1 MGTSGGS
8 YALQLKKKN
17 QTSATSFPSSFCFK
31 PKYDARNCS
40 SHLMPPGSRSKNGR
54 DAELDST
61 DLLNHTTTRFL
72 AT

>member
-8 YALQLKKKN
+8 DALQLQKQN

-31 PKYDARNCS
+31 PKYDPRNCS
-40 SHLMPPGSRSKNGR
+40 SHLMPQDQGQKNGR
-54 DAELDST
+54 DAELDTT

-72 AT
+72 AM